1 MADEI
6 TGAGPTAPNEV
17 DEPIINS
24 PFAEPALHWQIEK
37 GQPPVKVPGRRPA
50 SYYYRVPDS
59 AARGRK
65 AKAQRSLLGET
76 NVGEREDLDLV
87 NWLRER
93 IKDWRA
99 AGWPGTS
106 PVTRE
111 LLRLW
116 WAGSDQR
123 KQRLFFAQI
132 EAAETMIFLVEGADA
147 DKKGMPP
154 IPRDEPGVEG
164 KAAGLRAFTRYACKM
179 ATGTGKSTVMG
190 MLAAWSI
197 LNRVAEPTDERFS
210 DTILIVCP
218 NITIRDRLKEL
229 DPALGDISLYR
240 TRQLVP
246 TQRMEDLRKGEVMI
260 ANWHKLAKLEAS
272 SVNGDSARV
281 VKTGVPVQVVKN
293 GGKAN
298 ESVEVRYVESDRAWL
313 NRIRSELGNGRGR
326 SPRWLV
332 FNDEAHHAYR
342 RGDADESV
350 SLDETAD
357 ADRGALAKKNAREAT
372 IWIEGLDRIN
382 KLAAGGKK

>member
-37 GQPPVKVPGRRPA
+37 GQPPVKVPGRRTA
-50 SYYYRVPDS
+50 SYYYRVPES

-76 NVGEREDLDLV
+76 NIGEREDLDLV
-87 NWLRER
+87 NWLRQR
-93 IKDWRA
+93 IKDLRA

-116 WAGSDQR
+116 WASSDQR
-123 KQRLFFAQI
+123 KQRLFFAQL

-154 IPRDEPGVEG
+154 IPRDEPSVEA

-190 MLAAWSI
+190 MLAA
-197 LNRVAEPTDERFS
+197 
-210 DTILIVCP
+210 
-218 NITIRDRLKEL
+218 
-229 DPALGDISLYR
+229 
-240 TRQLVP
+240 
-246 TQRMEDLRKGEVMI
+246 
-260 ANWHKLAKLEAS
+260 
-272 SVNGDSARV
+272 
-281 VKTGVPVQVVKN
+281 
-293 GGKAN
+293 
-298 ESVEVRYVESDRAWL
+298 
-313 NRIRSELGNGRGR
+313 
-326 SPRWLV
+326 
-332 FNDEAHHAYR
+332 
-342 RGDADESV
+342 
-350 SLDETAD
+350 
-357 ADRGALAKKNAREAT
+357 
-372 IWIEGLDRIN
+372 
-382 KLAAGGKK
+382 